1 MTALPRTFVAV
12 FVLALSGFALSGCG
26 LFGGGRAADTPPG
39 AGPEAP
45 AGPTGP
51 ATVEL
56 SGTATMNAGGNA
68 ARVFLYPLSSDATF
82 LSTPAQVFWDDPAA
96 ALGSDVVGVMRDA
109 TVRPGDTATLGDV
122 ALGAAAFLG
131 IAVDLRAPEGT
142 SWRAVVPAAS
152 VRGQTLTVTVDEK
165 GLRVAPR

>member
-1 MTALPRTFVAV
+1 MTALPRIVLLL
-12 FVLALSGFALSGCG
+12 VLALAVGGCG
-26 LFGGGRAADTPPG
+26 LLGLGGRAPEAPPE
-39 AGPEAP
+39 PEAP

-82 LSTPAQVFWDDPAA
+82 LSTPVQVFWDDPAA

-109 TVRPGDTATLGDV
+109 TVRPGDTTTLGDV
-122 ALGAAAFLG
+122 ALGTAAFLG
-131 IAVDLRAPEGT
+131 VAVDLREPEGT

-152 VRGQTLTVTVDEK
+152 ARGQTLTVTVDEK